1 MEKISLKGLWAVRTD
16 EEENGL
22 ALNWAAEKI
31 KKEFELEIPGCIQQ
45 VDFLSEKFPPHNDMR
60 NGYLGT
66 YFLEKEFEIAKV
78 GKDGHIRIH
87 FSGIAPTCH
96 IWINGR
102 YAAKNIFGIGHIDI
116 DITDLVIKGKNRVT
130 VAVTEQYSSLIS
142 GMRFCGMNWSGIYSE
157 AYIYSAGKVN
167 LSDCYISYKNS
178 KAHVKGFLSG
188 KTGEIVKLT
197 VKIDDRIFKK
207 ELTLQRNSEE
217 FSIEI
222 RTDGLKRWSYRSP
235 ELVNVT
241 VLAEDENG
249 NLSEDSFKTGLRE
262 LEIKGSRITVNG
274 LPTFLKGT
282 GSEYYSPTIAPLTDK
297 GIIERRYKALID
309 HGFNFYRCHTYIPTD
324 EEMSIADE
332 MGIMLDVEFG
342 LVSNF
347 NKTTPVEKG
356 FEMLEK
362 FIRNSRRHP
371 SVVIYSLG
379 NEGSQLMVESQIERN
394 KAKLGY
400 KIIKEN
406 TDNQLAIPCFG
417 LQGELPDI
425 PSDIETP
432 HLWSEDFRISY
443 DGLTDIPWEY
453 LEKTTHSKPAVVHE
467 YGKFGVW
474 PSVKE
479 EKDCKV
485 ESGIKSDHGTQAH
498 NWLKQNGL
506 ADMEDT
512 LIGNSRKSAISFS
525 KIILE
530 EARRQPFISG
540 YALWTFFRRSGSNA
554 GLSDDCGINYN
565 GNPEIFKN
573 GVNAEIA
580 VLIDR
585 GFQNRALQCN
595 IKQNIRFTLSNF
607 SDKKS
612 SGTLCIKLLCGKEII
627 FEKCDLVF
635 ADIGETK
642 SVSDFEFTVG
652 EEFSDKKLQIKAE
665 FSSDCGI
672 YSNSWDFWAFDVSV
686 DYSKV
691 FLHIS
696 DINLFKSLKK
706 IFPNA
711 QRLSSVDSVII
722 GCRSW
727 KNPTLAKTAEMFSDV
742 PVITDVYDGVIKECV
757 ENKLKVIILD
767 SGKLPESWF
776 LPPICPDLG
785 DRDTG
790 RFFTSFRAG
799 WDRGNLVTVVKN
811 DKLLGTFPN
820 DGYCD
825 LQFYDNI
832 QGSKILRPESIASE
846 FKSETENIIES
857 FSKIPV
863 ESSEK
868 IIVQDPN
875 AIKEQETSSKVTFNA
890 RVQGYLLKVKKNAVV
905 STLKLTDNPSGISLL
920 KNILKNI

>member
-1 MEKISLKGLWAVRTD
+1 MEKISLNGLWAVRTD

-22 ALNWAAEKI
+22 ALNWAAQEI
-31 KKEFELEIPGCIQQ
+31 KKEFELKIPGCIQQ
-45 VDFLSEKFPPHNDMR
+45 VDSLSEKFPPHNDMR

-66 YFLEKEFEIAKV
+66 YFLEKEFEIEKV
-78 GKDGHIRIH
+78 SKGEHIRIH

-102 YAAKNIFGIGHIDI
+102 YAAKNIFGIGDIDL
-116 DITDLVIKGKNRVT
+116 DITDLVNIGKNRVT
-130 VAVTEQYSSLIS
+130 VAVTEQYASLIT

-157 AYIYSAGKVN
+157 AYIYSEGNAH

-178 KAHVKGFLSG
+178 KAFAKGFLSG
-188 KTGEIVKLT
+188 KTGETVKLT
-197 VKIDDRIFKK
+197 VKLNDKVFKK
-207 ELTLQRNSEE
+207 EIVSDGEARE
-217 FSIEI
+217 FSVEVNI
-222 RTDGLKRWSYRSP
+222 DGLKHWSYRDP
-235 ELVNVT
+235 QLIDVT
-241 VLAEDENG
+241 VQAEDENG
-249 NLSEDSFKTGLRE
+249 NISENSFKTGLRE
-262 LEIKGSRITVNG
+262 LEIKGSRVTVNG
-274 LPTFLKGT
+274 LPTFFKGT
-282 GSEYYSPTIAPLTDK
+282 GSEYYSPTIAPLTDRD
-297 GIIERRYKALID
+297 IIARRYKALID

-324 EEMSIADE
+324 EEMSIADK

-371 SVVIYSLG
+371 SVIIYCLG
-379 NEGSQLMVESQIERN
+379 NEGSQLMVESPIERN

-417 LQGELPDI
+417 LQGELPEI

-453 LEKTTHSKPAVVHE
+453 LEKTTNSKPAVVHE

-479 EKDCKV
+479 EKDCTV
-485 ESGIKSDHGTQAH
+485 NSGIKSDHGTQAH

-506 ADMEDT
+506 ADIEDA
-512 LIGNSRKSAISFS
+512 LIENSRKSAISFS

-530 EARRQPFISG
+530 EARRQPFICG

-565 GNPEIFKN
+565 GDPDIFKN
-573 GVNAEIA
+573 GANSEIA
-580 VLIDR
+580 ILIDR

-595 IKQNIRFTLSNF
+595 INQKVNFTISNF
-607 SDKKS
+607 SDKNS
-612 SGTLCIKLLCGKEII
+612 SGTLSVKLLCGKEVIS
-627 FEKCDLVF
+627 EKSDLVS
-635 ADIGETK
+635 AEIGETK
-642 SVSDFEFTVG
+642 KVLDFEFTVG
-652 EEFSDKKLQIKAE
+652 NEFADKKLLIKAE
-665 FSSDCGI
+665 FNSNCGSF
-672 YSNSWDFWAFDVSV
+672 SNSWDFWAFDISV

-727 KNPTLAKTAEMFSDV
+727 KNPTLAKTAEMFSDI
-742 PVITDVYDGVIKECV
+742 PVITDVYDGVVKECID
-757 ENKLKVIILD
+757 NKIKVLMLD
-767 SGKLPESWF
+767 SGKLPQNWF

-799 WDRGNLVTVVKN
+799 WDRGNLVTAVKN

-820 DGYCD
+820 EGYCD
-825 LQFYDNI
+825 LQFFDNI
-832 QGSKILRPESIASE
+832 QSSKILRPESIASE
-846 FKSETENIIES
+846 FNCKTENIIES

-863 ESSEK
+863 ENSGQ

-875 AIKEQETSSKVTFNA
+875 AIKEQETSEKVTFNA
-890 RVQGYLLKVKKNAVV
+890 RVQGYLLKVKENVVV
-905 STLKLTDNPSGISLL
+905 STLKLTDNPSGISLI
-920 KNILKNI
+920 KNIIKNI